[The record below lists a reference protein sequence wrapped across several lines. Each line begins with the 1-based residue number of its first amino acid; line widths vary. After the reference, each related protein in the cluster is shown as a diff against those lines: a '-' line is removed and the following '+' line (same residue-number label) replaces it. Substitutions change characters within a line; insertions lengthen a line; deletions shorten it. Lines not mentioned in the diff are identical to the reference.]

1 MPVVDDPALSPVR
14 THEDLLG
21 VVPHLLGFH
30 PQESLVLLVLV
41 AGRLELTARLDLAAV
56 REPADLDALLRQL
69 RSRFPGASLTGIA
82 YSANARRAWTALGA
96 AELAAGERWEGSVH
110 VDGARWWLAPGAVGV
125 SYRPGETVA
134 AAEATLL
141 GLQARPSRGCLA
153 DSVATDPDVGAWHR
167 REYERAR
174 RAADR
179 ATGAPG
185 RVLTGVLADVLA
197 GRVALDDAACA
208 RLAALAAD
216 QRSREA
222 AILFTTAPIA
232 DALVGLWT
240 TVVRRVPR
248 PASAAALGLL
258 GLAAWVR
265 GDGALQNVCL
275 EQGLL
280 IDAEHD
286 LLSILS
292 DLNAAMVP
300 PSRWPGMRAM
310 LAARVRA
317 GRRRTSPPRT

>member
-56 REPADLDALLRQL
+56 R
-69 RSRFPGASLTGIA
+69 TGIA
-82 YSANARRAWTALGA
+82 YNANVRRAWTALGA

-110 VDGARWWLAPGAVGV
+110 VDGARWWLAPGAVGG

-197 GRVALDDAACA
+197 GRVAGFLPRRPGELA
-208 RLAALAAD
+208 RELSALAAD

-248 PASAAALGLL
+248 PAAAAALGLL